1 MPHNPGDLLGG
12 RYRLDDRIA
21 AGGMGE
27 VWRATD
33 TVLRRGVALKTL
45 RADRAVDPQFRSRF
59 QHEARAMAVLHHPG
73 IADVYDFGQ
82 EPGNDAYLVMSH
94 VSGQPLDRRIAE
106 RGRLTVAETM
116 SIVAQVG
123 RALQAVH
130 EAGIVHRDVKP
141 GNIIHEPD
149 GTVVLVDFG
158 VARSAQSAA
167 LTGVEEVVGTA
178 HYIAPEQ
185 VSKHPV
191 GPATDVYA
199 LGAVAY
205 HCLAGRPPFLG
216 PSPVT
221 VAMQHLKE
229 APPPLPEDVPP
240 RARALVA
247 TALAKDP
254 AARFTSATAMAA
266 AAESAI
272 PVTADTAEL
281 TPLRTGCPPSPPGRP
296 RRRHTVAILM
306 LAMLVLLGAGTA
318 LAFADPFGW
327 MPGPP
332 GSSTSPSAP
341 TGTAT
346 PKVSTPPAQTGN
358 GVDGRP
364 SRGTR
369 TPTPSTGTTSRSPGS
384 TPSTR
389 PSTPPTTTAPEQT
402 PTTTPPTG
410 QQTGRRLEGRLGD
423 T

>member
-1 MPHNPGDLLGG
+1 MPHNAGDLLGG

-59 QHEARAMAVLHHPG
+59 QHEARAMAALHHPG

-82 EPGNDAYLVMSH
+82 EPGNDAYLVMAR

-123 RALQAVH
+123 RALQAAH
-130 EAGIVHRDVKP
+130 EAG
-141 GNIIHEPD
+141 
-149 GTVVLVDFG
+149 
-158 VARSAQSAA
+158 
-167 LTGVEEVVGTA
+167 
-178 HYIAPEQ
+178 IAPEQ

-205 HCLAGRPPFLG
+205 HCLAGHPPFLG
-216 PSPVT
+216 PSPVI

-229 APPPLPEDVPP
+229 APPPLPEDVPH

-254 AARFTSATAMAA
+254 AARFTSAAAMAA
-266 AAESAI
+266 AAESAT
-272 PVTADTAEL
+272 PVDAETAEL
-281 TPLRTGCPPSPPGRP
+281 TPLRTGYAASPPGSPAGRLRK
-296 RRRHTVAILM
+296 RRTVAVLIVAIL
-306 LAMLVLLGAGTA
+306 ALLGAGTA

-332 GSSTSPSAP
+332 GSSTSSPAAP

-346 PKVSTPPAQTGN
+346 PKRSTPPAQTGN
-358 GVDGRP
+358 GADGRP
-364 SRGTR
+364 SGSAR
-369 TPTPSTGTTSRSPGS
+369 TPTPSTATTSRSPS
-384 TPSTR
+384 TAPSTR
-389 PSTPPTTTAPEQT
+389 PSTPPTTTAPAQT
-402 PTTTPPTG
+402 PTTTPPAG
-410 QQTGRRLEGRLGD
+410 QQTLWR
-423 T
+423 